1 MLRGKKNIYQL
12 FLILLLIVS
21 CSSEITNDFKME
33 SNQSDS
39 LKNKENKLTK
49 HQLTTQVGASSIA
62 EYLPLL
68 SNKKVAIVGNQ
79 TSVINSTFLVDTLIA
94 LGVDVKILFAPEHGF
109 RGDHDAGEKVKHSI
123 DSKTGLQIFSLHGKT
138 HKPTPESLKNI
149 DVILFD
155 IQDVGVRFYTYIS
168 TLHYILEAAAENNK
182 KVIVL
187 DRPNPNAHYIDGPV
201 LDKKYKSFIGMHP
214 VPVVYGMTIGEYGNM
229 INGEFWLKDS
239 LQADLHVI
247 KLKNWTYDK
256 EYILPIPPSPNLP
269 NQLSV
274 YLYPSLCFF
283 EGTEASIG
291 RGTEYPFQVWGHPK
305 AKCDLTK
312 DFKFKPISIVG
323 KSKYPKHENSFC
335 RGIDFRNY
343 STDSI
348 RKHWKL
354 EISPIQEAQAC
365 IDPTK
370 EFFNRSDFF
379 NLLAGNDILIKQLK
393 ENQSEQEIR
402 ASWKKQLDNFNTIRA
417 KYLLYNNN

>member
-21 CSSEITNDFKME
+21 CSSEIEKDLSSE
-33 SNQSDS
+33 YRPVDS
-39 LKNKENKLTK
+39 LKLKDSKPINQ
-49 HQLTTQVGASSIA
+49 HFITQVGASSIA

-68 SNKKVAIVGNQ
+68 RNKTVAIVGNQ
-79 TSVINSTFLVDTLIA
+79 TSVINSTFLVDTLLA
-94 LGVDVKILFAPEHGF
+94 LGVNVTLLFAPEHGF

-155 IQDVGVRFYTYIS
+155 IQDVGARFYTYIS
-168 TLHYILEAAAENNK
+168 TLHYVMEAAAENNK

-201 LDKKYKSFIGMHP
+201 LEKTFKSFVGMHP

-269 NQLSV
+269 NQLSI

-291 RGTEYPFQVWGHPK
+291 RGTEYPFQVWGHPG
-305 AKCDLTK
+305 AKCDLLN
-312 DFKFKPISIVG
+312 DFNFKPISIAG
-323 KSKYPKHENSFC
+323 KSKHPKHENSFC
-335 RGIDFRNY
+335 SGIDYRSY

-354 EISPIQEAQAC
+354 EISPIQAAQPC
-365 IDPTK
+365 IEPKK
-370 EFFNRSDFF
+370 EFFNRRDFF
-379 NLLAGNDILIKQLK
+379 NLLAGNDKLIQQLK
-393 ENQSEQEIR
+393 ENKSEQEIR
-402 ASWKKQLDNFNTIRA
+402 VSWRKQLDDFKTIRA
-417 KYLLYNNN
+417 KYLLYKNN